1 MNARLFLESFFPSF
15 ETAVL
20 PIDIL
25 HEIQTQLRRAVGAYG
40 VREPEECEVTN
51 SSDALGDRGAFA
63 FSQGSGL
70 FSRHSRL
77 RGNLFPGHL
86 LAIRI
91 EIAGIALLD
100 AIVHNISDTDR
111 ERTQIEVYVAEHLR
125 RHCHVIERGLHS
137 AVSACAMWIMRAMI
151 NGEREALRSFVQ
163 PRMAFI
169 EHGALRHCTECVSFE
184 NCDGLGEFGTH
195 CSFKPAQNF
204 FDGVPCE
211 LAVGFTQDFI
221 DDGCSR
227 TLHG

>member
-1 MNARLFLESFFPSF
+1 MKSAGSNEDNRHLSDFFDFVDECTAFLGKLLEGFFPSF

-111 ERTQIEVYVAEHLR
+111 ER
-125 RHCHVIERGLHS
+125 
-137 AVSACAMWIMRAMI
+137 
-151 NGEREALRSFVQ
+151 
-163 PRMAFI
+163 
-169 EHGALRHCTECVSFE
+169 
-184 NCDGLGEFGTH
+184 
-195 CSFKPAQNF
+195 
-204 FDGVPCE
+204 
-211 LAVGFTQDFI
+211 
-221 DDGCSR
+221 
-227 TLHG
+227 